1 MMTTI
6 AFLLGLL
13 TITVIAR
20 CNKSVSLFLILL
32 VSMLGGFAGG
42 ALVNHLTD
50 DTDNTNATQVQP
62 MQAADQSI
70 GLFALFDIFN
80 KIDGEAGKAET
91 PARDIAYSSMAPS
104 EKLGN
109 KPLTN
114 PPQEVEYQDDS

>member
-1 MMTTI
+1 MMTI
-6 AFLLGLL
+6 AFAIGLL
-13 TITVIAR
+13 TIMGIAR
-20 CNKSVSLFLILL
+20 YHKSVSLFLVLL

-42 ALVNHLTD
+42 AIINHLTD

-62 MQAADQSI
+62 MQAVDQGI
-70 GLFALFDIFN
+70 GLFALLDIFD
-80 KIDGEAGKAET
+80 KIEGEAGKAET
-91 PARDIAYSSMAPS
+91 PARDIAYSMAPS

>member
-1 MMTTI
+1 MMTI
-6 AFLLGLL
+6 AFAIGLL
-13 TITVIAR
+13 TIVGIAR
-20 CNKSVSLFLILL
+20 YHKSVSLFLVLL

-42 ALVNHLTD
+42 AIINHLTD

-62 MQAADQSI
+62 MQAVDQGI
-70 GLFALFDIFN
+70 GLFALLDIFD
-80 KIDGEAGKAET
+80 KIEGEAGKAET
-91 PARDIAYSSMAPS
+91 PARDIAYSMAPS

>member
-1 MMTTI
+1 MMTI
-6 AFLLGLL
+6 AFAIGLL
-13 TITVIAR
+13 TIIGIAR
-20 CNKSVSLFLILL
+20 YHKSVSLFLVLL

-42 ALVNHLTD
+42 AIINHLTD

-62 MQAADQSI
+62 MQAVDQGI
-70 GLFALFDIFN
+70 GLFALLDIFD
-80 KIDGEAGKAET
+80 KIEGKAGKAET
-91 PARDIAYSSMAPS
+91 PARDIAYSIAPS